1 MGLGPNKTPK
11 YPSKHLAMARP
22 GYVYAFSTPSMPG
35 IVKIGATDRDP
46 SLRLAE
52 ANAGTWSAPEP
63 YVIACAVAVDD
74 AFATERA
81 IHALLAARRV
91 NPRREFFRLTD
102 AAARALFAVVAPD
115 PPESEAPECPAPATS
130 AHVHTPADP
139 IAAPSPACA
148 HHALPQGA
156 QRAPALPV
164 TQLRAWVDEHYTRI
178 SLREKDTGTKLGAL
192 YAAYTAAVPPVH
204 AKLLGRNMFA
214 QMLERMYV
222 GVGPHRGSDGCK
234 GLYLLQ

>member
-1 MGLGPNKTPK
+1 M
-11 YPSKHLAMARP
+11 
-22 GYVYAFSTPSMPG
+22 
-35 IVKIGATDRDP
+35 
-46 SLRLAE
+46 
-52 ANAGTWSAPEP
+52 P
-63 YVIACAVAVDD
+63 YVVACAVAVDD

-115 PPESEAPECPAPATS
+115 PPESEAPAPATS

-139 IAAPSPACA
+139 IAA
-148 HHALPQGA
+148 HHALPQGD
-156 QRAPALPV
+156 QGSPTLPV

-178 SLREKDTGTKLGAL
+178 SLREKDTGTKLEAL
-192 YAAYTAAVPPVH
+192 YAAYAAATPPVH
-204 AKLLGRNMFA
+204 AKLLGRNKFA
-214 QMLERMYV
+214 KMLERMYV